1 VTCTPADDAFLVEM
15 WPGVVVRTGER
26 WLIAIDPQ
34 LAQTGVYTV
43 TMGGLPYQY
52 PATVPPDSGPTIVA
66 GLLTT
71 LSLQVQAAASPQGLY
86 GILLQ
91 EVPPPPPAQPAGLAV
106 TVDGPAPDAIT
117 ATLVS
122 GGDGNAA
129 ARAFWLD
136 AVLCSLPPC
145 CVFGACQGDYTRM
158 HAALAAHWIY
168 STMPQNV
175 GSTGGGANDF
185 ERMRLGPAELSRGLS
200 AWGANGNSADGDLA
214 KTIPGQYFLALR
226 AKYIFPFV
234 CV

>member
-1 VTCTPADDAFLVEM
+1 MNCTLADDAYLIAA

-26 WLIAIDPQ
+26 WLVAVDPN
-34 LAQTGVYTV
+34 LAATGVYTV

-52 PATVPPDSGPTIVA
+52 AATVPPDTAQSVVQ
-66 GLLTT
+66 GLLLP

-91 EVPPPPPAQPAGLAV
+91 EVPPPPAQPAGLAV
-106 TVDGPAPDAIT
+106 AVSGPGPDSIT
-117 ATLVS
+117 ATLIS
-122 GGDGNAA
+122 GGDGNATQ
-129 ARAFWLD
+129 RALWLD
-136 AVLCSLPPC
+136 AVLCGLPPC
-145 CVFGACQGDYTRM
+145 CAVRCPGDWTRM

-185 ERMRLGPAELSRGLS
+185 ERMRLGPAELSRGVS
-200 AWGANGNSADGDLA
+200 AWGAGDAAADADLA
-214 KTIPGQYFLALR
+214 RTVPGQFFLALR
-226 AKYIFPFV
+226 ARYIFPFM